1 MRLLMPNNR
10 DAILLETVKTHRARL
25 LSAFL
30 YGELA
35 ERRLGQD
42 NLKRLLG
49 SVVLAAVVCTG
60 CVGFSLVTS
69 LIATQA
75 ARQAPQPSSTGGG
88 STPGISDQPYAADY
102 FDRNRKAGWGSAE
115 VGGRWATRGGSSDYL
130 VRRGSGIMKL
140 PPGESR
146 SAILNKTSRETADLS
161 ATIEINKLGSTVLVL
176 GRKVQA
182 DDYSA
187 VIKFSTGRSLLVSLV
202 SRQAGNNV
210 RLSNTVRLLGSVR
223 AGEQIKVKMQVF
235 GVNPTVIRAKVWR
248 AAETEPLAWS
258 VTAQDGFDRLQ
269 RSGVVGVGASRP
281 RIAAGSLRLSV
292 LDFVAR
298 PVIG

>member
-1 MRLLMPNNR
+1 MRLIMSTNR
-10 DAILLETVKTHRARL
+10 DTILLETVRTHRARL

-49 SVVLAAVVCTG
+49 SVVLAAVICTG
-60 CVGFSLVTS
+60 CVGFALVTS
-69 LIATQA
+69 LIASQA
-75 ARQAPQPSSTGGG
+75 ARQAQQRSSGG

-102 FDRNRKAGWGSAE
+102 FDRNSKRGWGSAE
-115 VGGRWATRGGSSDYL
+115 VGGRWATKGSSSDYA
-130 VRRGSGIMKL
+130 VRRGAGVMDV
-140 PPGESR
+140 PPAASR
-146 SAILNKTSRETADLS
+146 TALLNGKSRETADLTAS
-161 ATIEINKLGSTVLVL
+161 VEMSELGSTLLVL
-176 GRKVQA
+176 GRRVKG
-182 DDYSA
+182 DDYRA
-187 VIKFSTGRSLLVSLV
+187 VLKFTTGQDLSITLA
-202 SRQAGNNV
+202 SRQAGETV
-210 RLSNTVRLLGSVR
+210 PLSNTVSLIGRYQQ
-223 AGEQIKVKMQVF
+223 GEEIKIRMQVF

-248 AAETEPLAWS
+248 ATETEPTAWA

-281 RIAAGSLRLSV
+281 DDALDPLRLSV
-292 LDFVAR
+292 LDLVAR

>member
-1 MRLLMPNNR
+1 MPTNR
-10 DAILLETVKTHRARL
+10 DTILLETVKTHRARL

-49 SVVLAAVVCTG
+49 SIVLAAVICTG
-60 CVGFSLVTS
+60 CVGFALVTS

-75 ARQAPQPSSTGGG
+75 ARQAQQRSSGG

-102 FDRNRKAGWGSAE
+102 FDRSRKVGWGAAE
-115 VGGRWATRGGSSDYL
+115 VGGRWTTTGSPSDYR
-130 VRRGSGIMKL
+130 VRAGSGVIDVT
-140 PPGESR
+140 PGKSR
-146 SAILNKTSRETADLS
+146 TALLNKTSRESADLS
-161 ATIEINKLGSTVLVL
+161 TTVEINKPGSTVVVL
-176 GRKVQA
+176 GRKVKA
-182 DDYSA
+182 DDYRAIAKLS
-187 VIKFSTGRSLLVSLV
+187 SGRSVSV
-202 SRQAGNNV
+202 SVASRQAGETMP
-210 RLSNTVRLLGSVR
+210 LSNTVKLMGSYR
-223 AGEQIKVKMQVF
+223 AGEEIKIRMQVF
-235 GVNPTVIRAKVWR
+235 GVSPTTIRTKVWR
-248 AAETEPLAWS
+248 GSEVEPQAWS

-281 RIAAGSLRLSV
+281 DGALDSLRLSV
-292 LDFVAR
+292 LEFVMR

>member
-1 MRLLMPNNR
+1 MIMSINR
-10 DAILLETVKTHRARL
+10 DTILLETVRTHRARL

-49 SVVLAAVVCTG
+49 SVVLAAVICTG

-69 LIATQA
+69 LIASQA
-75 ARQAPQPSSTGGG
+75 ARQTQQRAGGA

-102 FDRNRKAGWGSAE
+102 FDRSSKRDWGAAE
-115 VGGRWATRGGSSDYL
+115 LGGRWTTRSSSSDYL
-130 VRRGSGIMKL
+130 VRRGAGIMNV
-140 PPGESR
+140 PPAESR
-146 SAILNKTSRETADLS
+146 GAFLNRASRETADIS
-161 ATIEINKLGSTVLVL
+161 ATVKINQLGSTVLLV
-176 GRKVQA
+176 GRKVKA
-182 DDYSA
+182 DDYRA
-187 VIKFSTGRSLLVSLV
+187 VIKFTNRGQLAVSV
-202 SRQAGNNV
+202 GARQAGATV
-210 RLSNTVRLLGSVR
+210 PLSNTVSLIGKYHKR
-223 AGEQIKVKMQVF
+223 EEIKIKLQVF

-248 AAETEPLAWS
+248 AGEVEPPAWS

-269 RSGVVGVGASRP
+269 RSGVVGLMASRP
-281 RIAAGSLRLSV
+281 SSAPDPLRLSV